1 MRNMFENFGLDK
13 ENFESYLPEDFVLDD
28 EQWQIVCDDIEGTVG
43 NYIDELLGIT
53 VVKIEEGTY
62 FDN

>member
-1 MRNMFENFGLDK
+1 MRRMFENFEFDK

-28 EQWQIVCDDIEGTVG
+28 EQWETICDDLEGSVG

-53 VVKIEEGTY
+53 VVNIEEGTY
-62 FDN
+62 FDK